1 MANQLTITKQ
11 TGGYFKFKLSINGI
25 VQPTVESI
33 RNDLL
38 TVGNELH
45 FKTSNGANIIKKQN
59 ILPTELTVIDGVSTT
74 FTTVDQVWNKLIAIG
89 FFAWISGGASG
100 VDRFDELL
108 DTFQYSGKDGQ
119 VCVVDEAQLKIKP
132 VTFYN
137 KRFFTELDD
146 TPNTLVA
153 NKMVVVNNDATGLIL
168 VDLPTP
174 VPTTPTGTIFFHNN
188 SPTATQTTFTIP
200 IDSMVV
206 SMHINNAF
214 IAPQIRWIQEG
225 TSLTLLEIT
234 AEAND
239 EVCFTLI
246 TT

>member
-11 TGGYFKFKLSINGI
+11 TGGYFLFQLSIDG
-25 VQPTVESI
+25 VAQSPVSSI

-45 FKTSNGANIIKKQN
+45 FKTANGANIVKKQN
-59 ILPTELTVIDGVSTT
+59 ILPTDLTIIDGVSTT

-89 FFAWISGGASG
+89 YFAWLSSSNSG
-100 VDRFDELL
+100 VNRFDNLL
-108 DTFQYSGKDGQ
+108 DTFQYFGKDGQ

-137 KRFFTELDD
+137 KRLFTELED
-146 TPNTLVA
+146 TPDVLVA
-153 NKMVVVNNDATGLIL
+153 NKMVVVNPTATGLIF
-168 VDLPTP
+168 VDQQTQ
-174 VPTTPTGTIFFHNN
+174 VASSPTGNIFFQNII
-188 SPTATQTTFTIP
+188 PITTQTTFTIP
-200 IDSMVV
+200 ANSMVV

-214 IAPQIRWIQEG
+214 VAPNIRW
-225 TSLTLLEIT
+225 SLSGITVTLTQIT

-239 EVCFTLI
+239 EVCFCLMTI
-246 TT
+246 